1 MTVIV
6 NRVCKTLLFSESSS
20 SQKATKGIA
29 PVRDSADS
37 VYFAPVRSLETNS
50 MLQLLCGLLRPTE
63 LESVF
68 PFLSS
73 TAHSL
78 ITHSSFS
85 TKHASRLWSPFHAKT
100 KRICNWN
107 VYFTCIVYWFDP
119 IIRSDYWNLSRW
131 HQVDDE
137 RPWALFLFSITSRVS
152 VRIEPNGLCQRQ
164 ASYTTTSVV
173 VAKMQRA
180 SAAGPND
187 RMH

>member
-1 MTVIV
+1 MS
-6 NRVCKTLLFSESSS
+6 R
-20 SQKATKGIA
+20 IA
-29 PVRDSADS
+29 PVRDSAVS
-37 VYFAPVRSLETNS
+37 VCFAPAQSLETNGS
-50 MLQLLCGLLRPTE
+50 CAVSFAPLN
-63 LESVF
+63 SN
-68 PFLSS
+68 PFSLFFFVNSLS
-73 TAHSL
+73 
-78 ITHSSFS
+78 THSSFS
-85 TKHASRLWSPFHAKT
+85 IKHASRLWSLFHAKKKNER

-107 VYFTCIVYWFDP
+107 VYFTCIVRYGFDP

-187 RMH
+187 GMH

>member
-137 RPWALFLFSITSRVS
+137 RPWAFFLFLFWLRVS
-152 VRIEPNGLCQRQ
+152 ARIEPNGLCQRQ
-164 ASYTTTSVV
+164 AYTTTSVV